1 MANKYWFRFTYP
13 PCPDDLNEYQ
23 KIKKYQ
29 ILQHN
34 TPNKSGYTKKVDKF
48 SYYAKNTNNSIS
60 KITKC
65 TGYNPPG
72 ASDVPGKT
80 WDLNVTESIINTS
93 SILNNTR
100 NIQQSGPSTWSY
112 TSEQINTN

>member
-1 MANKYWFRFTYP
+1 MASNYWFRFTYP

-23 KIKKYQ
+23 KLKKYQ

-34 TPNKSGYTKKVDKF
+34 TPGKSGFTKKADKF
-48 SYYAKNTNNSIS
+48 SYYAKNTKNTIS

-65 TGYNPPG
+65 TGYNPPS

-80 WDLNVTESIINTS
+80 WDLDVTESMISAS
-93 SILNNTR
+93 SILNDNR
-100 NIQQSGPSTWSY
+100 SIPKSGSSTWTY
-112 TSEQINTN
+112 TSEQVDTT